1 MYFSAS
7 AAEVTRLAALL
18 LKPSASSSS
27 AKFWAG
33 LVSSPSRSRTV
44 LLYSKRVM
52 RRTGALPGCGLVQVA
67 AGAAGMVGEP
77 GELVVGSG
85 SGPGCE
91 QSPLPHVS
99 SPTQPAQNSAARQH
113 AR

>member
-27 AKFWAG
+27 AKFCAG
-33 LVSSPSRSRTV
+33 AVSSPSRSRTV

-52 RRTGALPGCGLVQVA
+52 RRTGALPGCGLVQVGVG
-67 AGAAGMVGEP
+67 AGVGS
-77 GELVVGSG
+77 VGSG
-85 SGPGCE
+85 DDGDAGPLDSGPDPE
-91 QSPLPHVS
+91 QSPHVIS
-99 SPTQPAQNSAARQH
+99 
-113 AR
+113 